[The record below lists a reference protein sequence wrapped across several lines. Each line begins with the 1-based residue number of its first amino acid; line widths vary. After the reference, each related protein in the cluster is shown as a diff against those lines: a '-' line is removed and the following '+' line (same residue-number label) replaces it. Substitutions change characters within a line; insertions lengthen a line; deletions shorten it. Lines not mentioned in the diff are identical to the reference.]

1 MFFFLSFGFIV
12 CIDAL
17 AIYVKPIFI
26 TLVSDLF
33 VQLVIYYS
41 T

>member
-12 CIDAL
+12 CIDAEYS
-17 AIYVKPIFI
+17 IYIKNI
-26 TLVSDLF
+26 TLMSDLF
-33 VQLVIYYS
+33 IQLVIYYS